1 MTSITLVLV
10 PSNGKHVTKKNSQV
24 IRKRGAS
31 RFISQNDVCKAAE
44 LDLHRQARAAYRHP
58 PLVSAPCTLD
68 LEFVF
73 LTKDKSAWGQ
83 PKSTRPDVGNLAAL
97 VSDALQGVLYVD
109 DAQVVRETVSKI
121 WGERCEVHV
130 IMSPWGQTT

>member
-1 MTSITLVLV
+1 MNFSNITHRYGNIAVRCDRYNACGLVNRGNVEFANAL
-10 PSNGKHVTKKNSQV
+10 HAR
-24 IRKRGAS
+24 RKGSDRDFLDSCEHAL
-31 RFISQNDVCKAAE
+31 QLYVAATRAVAC
-44 LDLHRQARAAYRHP
+44 LAR
-58 PLVSAPCTLD
+58 
-68 LEFVF
+68 
-73 LTKDKSAWGQ
+73 
-83 PKSTRPDVGNLAAL
+83 AL